1 MSHII
6 PNLAVRWSMASF
18 RLSLFR
24 ALILQSTLLKS
35 LVLGS
40 LQNTRVYYVCIKVDE
55 IVYLY
60 VIELGI
66 IRCIVTYITLITN
79 CLVKFNKLIC
89 FIELCLSFLSIE
101 LRI

>member
-1 MSHII
+1 
-6 PNLAVRWSMASF
+6 MASF
-18 RLSLFR
+18 RLSLFK

-40 LQNTRVYYVCIKVDE
+40 LQNIRVYYVCIKIDE

-66 IRCIVTYITLITN
+66 IRCIVTNIALITN

-89 FIELCLSFLSIE
+89 FIELCLSFLLIE